1 MNKIN
6 EFRASAIFSEKVAKI
21 SILHSNIDE
30 HEINCLIH
38 SSGSKGS
45 VFLLTKE
52 FGRGVDFQSKDKLF
66 LEKKG
71 ISVIQTFLSEDPSEE
86 TQIKGRCARP
96 ARLILNDYFSKISK
110 EVRLFEPEG
119 KL

>member
-71 ISVIQTFLSEDPSEE
+71 FQLSKPLSQKIRVKRLKSRGDEQASQTHS
-86 TQIKGRCARP
+86 Q
-96 ARLILNDYFSKISK
+96 
-110 EVRLFEPEG
+110 
-119 KL
+119 